1 MRLAAAIR
9 KAGGEIRT
17 SAPVAQITER
27 DGRATGVALGS
38 GEEIAAKVVVA
49 GIDPKRLLTKLI
61 DPVTLGPTLA
71 WRAGNIRTAGTV
83 AKVNLALAGL
93 PRFTAAGDDGER
105 LLRGRILVA
114 PGIDA
119 LERAFDASKYGRMS
133 EHPLLEATIPSLV
146 DPSLVEGAQ
155 LGRRKGPAHVMSVV
169 AQWMP
174 FTLRDG
180 DWDTDREALGDLV
193 VRELETVAPGIG
205 KQIVARQV
213 ITPLDLE
220 RDYGLTG
227 GHPFHGEPALDSV
240 LPVAAA
246 ARPCPLPDAARR
258 ALPRGFR
265 SPPRWRDHRCA
276 RRQRRARDPRGRQAP
291 PLADHASSGSSP
303 DSPAPSAVGRPH
315 VQVLR
320 RRSRLRPVRSRWI
333 GVTATRPLTTA
344 WKSVPGTASPD
355 GGWPPIQ

>member
-1 MRLAAAIR
+1 M
-9 KAGGEIRT
+9 
-17 SAPVAQITER
+17 
-27 DGRATGVALGS
+27 
-38 GEEIAAKVVVA
+38 
-49 GIDPKRLLTKLI
+49 
-61 DPVTLGPTLA
+61 A

-105 LLRGRILVA
+105 LLRGRILLA

-133 EHPLLEATIPSLV
+133 EHPMLEATIPSLV

-213 ITPLDLE
+213 HHAARPRARLRPD
-220 RDYGLTG
+220 RR
-227 GHPFHGEPALDSV
+227 PSVPRRVRARSV

-246 ARPCPLPDAARR
+246 PRPRPIPDAARR
-258 ALPRGFR
+258 ALPRRLGR
-265 SPPRWRDHRCA
+265 PPGRRDHRRA
-276 RRQRRARDPRGRQAP
+276 RRQRRARDPLGRQAP
-291 PLADHASSGSSP
+291 PLAVDDLFRIVA
-303 DSPAPSAVGRPH
+303 RTRRR
-315 VQVLR
+315 LR
-320 RRSRLRPVRSRWI
+320 RSAGPMSRS
-333 GVTATRPLTTA
+333 
-344 WKSVPGTASPD
+344 
-355 GGWPPIQ
+355 